1 MRVQSHRE
9 EEDSREH
16 REEVRE
22 LLKLLF
28 SRWNYSS
35 IFV

>member
-9 EEDSREH
+9 EEVSREP
-16 REEVRE
+16 RGEVRE

-28 SRWNYSS
+28 SR
-35 IFV
+35 